1 MTPYARD
8 AMLQRPDGLV
18 GMDLATPSAVQR
30 LLKQYGLT
38 PRKRLGQH
46 FLTSRRALE
55 RIVAAA
61 ELSPG
66 DTVLEVGAGLG
77 TLTWALAQNAGLV
90 IAVEKD
96 PALISVLRDLFDAS
110 SNVHLVEGDILS
122 LDPSSLLQG
131 VPSRTVKVV
140 SNLPYYLASTLILRF
155 LYAGLEG
162 LGEIPIVCMV
172 LTVQEEV
179 GRRIVASPGTKEYG
193 LLSVLVQYRAEPR
206 IVASI
211 PRSSFYPQPEVDS
224 VVVKLDV
231 HPVPP
236 LPAMDERLFVQV
248 VRAAF
253 GQRRKQ
259 LRNALLTLPAAGTVP
274 ESYGRVGSGRGGTP
288 VTESLMKEVVEE
300 ACHKSRIDPERRGET
315 LTVAEFVSLAN
326 KLYLE
331 FQGISHDRP
340 AGT

>member
-1 MTPYARD
+1 LTPYARD
-8 AMLQRPDGLV
+8 AMLQRPDGPV

-30 LLKQYGLT
+30 LLRLYGLT

-96 PALISVLRDLFDAS
+96 PALIAVLRDLFGAS

-122 LDPSSLLQG
+122 LDPSSLLRG
-131 VPSRTVKVV
+131 APSRTVKVV

-162 LGEIPIVCMV
+162 LGEVPIACMV

-193 LLSVLVQYRAEPR
+193 LLSVLVQYHAEPR

-211 PRSSFYPQPEVDS
+211 SRSSFYPRPEVDS

-259 LRNALLTLPAAGTVP
+259 LRNALLTLPAPGTVP
-274 ESYGRVGSGRGGTP
+274 ESHGRVGSGRGGTP
-288 VTESLMKEVVEE
+288 VTGSLMKEVVEE

-315 LTVAEFVSLAN
+315 LTVTEFVSLAN
-326 KLYLE
+326 ALYLE
-331 FQGISHDRP
+331 LQEFSHDRP
-340 AGT
+340 VGT